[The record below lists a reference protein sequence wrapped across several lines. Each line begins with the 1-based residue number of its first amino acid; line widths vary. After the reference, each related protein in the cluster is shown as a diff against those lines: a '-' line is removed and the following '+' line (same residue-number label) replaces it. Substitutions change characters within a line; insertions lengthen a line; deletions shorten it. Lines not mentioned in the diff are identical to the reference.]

1 MELLK
6 RIEELKREILN
17 NPSDSFDT
25 ILNNIPKYT
34 MYGYIRECNKNNLDR
49 YALRFGRKRY
59 TYGEFID
66 LIDRYAKGF
75 AAMGIRKGDRVA
87 LLLPNLPE
95 STIIIYA
102 LNKIGAISDNIDPT
116 SKEYR
121 MKYFLEKEK
130 VNAIVCFDKVY
141 ETSIKPIE
149 DYIYN
154 ELNIDKV
161 LITKITDSLPMIE
174 SAMYRMKFRDEDI
187 VKRVSTSYGNINIFG
202 VDRFLKDSRYQ
213 VCYTN
218 PYVENEVATICH
230 SSGTTGVPKTIP
242 STNENVNFIAFQH
255 QISNIDY
262 SRVKTF
268 LHVLPGFA
276 QFGFSDSM
284 HLGHSLGLEM
294 IEIPIFS
301 QENIIDI
308 LLKTKA
314 NCLFGTPSF
323 WLRLLGDDKYN
334 NADLSFLEEAVY
346 GGGTLTIT
354 QLANI
359 NRFLI
364 SHNAK
369 CLLRTGYGMSEFN
382 GTCILED
389 PFMSTPGSCGI
400 DLPGGSGII
409 INPDTMKELS
419 CGELGHLYYSKGS
432 NPVCEFDGEVLHK
445 TINIDGREYIDTG
458 DIMKKNARGE
468 YFFEGRASGM
478 ISRYD
483 GYKIYP
489 NALENAVTSSSY
501 VEDVMISEYYDESNF
516 GAMPLIYVV
525 LSKESK
531 GIDIKDIIKNIIDN
545 YILSNNN
552 MSFRDIPTK
561 WKVVDELPY
570 TTALKKDY
578 KKIKENGIDGSEI
591 SIVCHETNMGLGYY
605 DIVMPSKGKFL
616 VKRKKEI
623 WE

>member
-17 NPSDSFDT
+17 NPSDSFDI

-116 SKEYR
+116 SKEDR

-161 LITKITDSLPMIE
+161 LITKITDSLSMIE
-174 SAMYRMKFRDEDI
+174 SAMYKMKFRDEDI

-202 VDRFLKDSRYQ
+202 INRFLNDSRYQ

-323 WLRLLGDDKYN
+323 WLRLIGGDKYN

-409 INPDTMKELS
+409 INPDTMNELS
-419 CGELGHLYYSKGS
+419 CGEFGHLYYSKGS

-458 DIMKKNARGE
+458 DIMKKNVRGE

-525 LSKESK
+525 LSKDSK

-605 DIVMPSKGKFL
+605 DIVMPTKGKKL
-616 VKRKKEI
+616 IKK
-623 WE
+623 

>member
-6 RIEELKREILN
+6 RIEELKREIQN
-17 NPSDSFDT
+17 NPSDSFDI

-116 SKEYR
+116 SKEDR

-174 SAMYRMKFRDEDI
+174 SAMYRMKYRDENI

-202 VDRFLKDSRYQ
+202 INRFLNDSRYQ

-323 WLRLLGDDKYN
+323 WLRLIGGDKYN

-364 SHNAK
+364 LHNAK

-419 CGELGHLYYSKGS
+419 RGEFGHLYYSKGS

-501 VEDVMISEYYDESNF
+501 VEDAMVSEYYDESNF

-591 SIVCHETNMGLGYY
+591 SIVCHETNMGLDYY
-605 DIVMPSKGKFL
+605 DIVMPTKGKKL
-616 VKRKKEI
+616 IKK
-623 WE
+623 

>member
-6 RIEELKREILN
+6 RIEEIKREIQN
-17 NPSDSFDT
+17 NPSDSFDI

-34 MYGYIRECNKNNLDR
+34 MYGYIRECNKNNLDK

-116 SKEYR
+116 SKEDR
-121 MKYFLEKEK
+121 MKYFLGKEK

-149 DYIYN
+149 NYIYN

-161 LITKITDSLPMIE
+161 LITKITDSLPMFE
-174 SAMYRMKFRDEDI
+174 SAMYRMKFKDEDI
-187 VKRVSTSYGNINIFG
+187 VKRVSTLYGNINIFG

-230 SSGTTGVPKTIP
+230 SSGTTGIPKTIP

-323 WLRLLGDDKYN
+323 WLRLIGSDKYN

-409 INPDTMKELS
+409 INPDTMKEVGN
-419 CGELGHLYYSKGS
+419 GELGHLYYSKGS

-458 DIMKKNARGE
+458 DIMKKNTRGE

-489 NALENAVTSSSY
+489 NALENVVTNSSY
-501 VEDVMISEYYDESNF
+501 VEDVMISEYYDENNF

-531 GIDIKDIIKNIIDN
+531 GIDIKDIIKSIIDN

-578 KKIKENGIDGSEI
+578 KKIKEDGIDGSEI

-605 DIVMPSKGKFL
+605 DIVMPSKGKKL
-616 VKRKKEI
+616 IKK
-623 WE
+623 

>member
-17 NPSDSFDT
+17 NPSDSFDI

-354 QLANI
+354 QFANI

-605 DIVMPSKGKFL
+605 DIVMPTKGKKL
-616 VKRKKEI
+616 IKK
-623 WE
+623 

>member
-6 RIEELKREILN
+6 RIEELKREIQN
-17 NPSDSFDT
+17 NPSDSFDI

-34 MYGYIRECNKNNLDR
+34 MYGYVRECNKNNLDR

-116 SKEYR
+116 SKEDR

-141 ETSIKPIE
+141 ETSIKSIE
-149 DYIYN
+149 NYIYN

-174 SAMYRMKFRDEDI
+174 STMYRMKFRDEDI
-187 VKRVSTSYGNINIFG
+187 VKRVSTLYGNINIFG

-323 WLRLLGDDKYN
+323 WLRLIGDDKYN

-501 VEDVMISEYYDESNF
+501 VENVMISEYYDESNF

-531 GIDIKDIIKNIIDN
+531 GIDIKDIIKSIIDN

-552 MSFRDIPTK
+552 MTFRDIPTK

-578 KKIKENGIDGSEI
+578 KKIKEDGIDGSEI

-605 DIVMPSKGKFL
+605 DIVMPTKGKKL
-616 VKRKKEI
+616 IKK
-623 WE
+623 

>member
-17 NPSDSFDT
+17 NPSDSFDI

-531 GIDIKDIIKNIIDN
+531 SIDIKDIIKNIIDN

-605 DIVMPSKGKFL
+605 DIVMPTKGKKL
-616 VKRKKEI
+616 IKK
-623 WE
+623 

>member
-17 NPSDSFDT
+17 NPSDSFDI

-116 SKEYR
+116 SKEDR

-141 ETSIKPIE
+141 ETSIKSIE
-149 DYIYN
+149 NYIYN

-202 VDRFLKDSRYQ
+202 INRFLNDSRYQ

-255 QISNIDY
+255 QVSNIDY

-323 WLRLLGDDKYN
+323 WLRLIGSDKYN

-419 CGELGHLYYSKGS
+419 RGEFGHLYYSKGS

-501 VEDVMISEYYDESNF
+501 VEDAMVSEYYDESNF

-605 DIVMPSKGKFL
+605 DIVMPSKGKKL
-616 VKRKKEI
+616 IKK
-623 WE
+623 

>member
-6 RIEELKREILN
+6 RIEELNREILN
-17 NPSDSFDT
+17 NPSDSFDI

-34 MYGYIRECNKNNLDR
+34 MCGYIRECNKNNLDR

-116 SKEYR
+116 SKEDR

-334 NADLSFLEEAVY
+334 NADLSFLEVAVY

-501 VEDVMISEYYDESNF
+501 VEDAMISEYYDESNF

-531 GIDIKDIIKNIIDN
+531 GIVIKDIIKNIIDN

-605 DIVMPSKGKFL
+605 DIVMPSKGKKL
-616 VKRKKEI
+616 IKK
-623 WE
+623 

>member
-6 RIEELKREILN
+6 RIEDLKREIQN
-17 NPSDSFDT
+17 NLSDSFDI

-75 AAMGIRKGDRVA
+75 TAMGIRKGDRVA

-102 LNKIGAISDNIDPT
+102 LNKIGAVSDNIDPT
-116 SKEYR
+116 SKEDR

-149 DYIYN
+149 NYIYN
-154 ELNIDKV
+154 ELNINKV

-174 SAMYRMKFRDEDI
+174 STMYRMKFRDEDI

-218 PYVENEVATICH
+218 PYIANEVATICH
-230 SSGTTGVPKTIP
+230 SSGTTGIPKTIP

-301 QENIIDI
+301 QVNIIDI

-323 WLRLLGDDKYN
+323 WLRLIGSDKYN
-334 NADLSFLEEAVY
+334 NTDLSFLEEAVY

-364 SHNAK
+364 AHNAK

-409 INPDTMKELS
+409 IDPDTMKELGS
-419 CGELGHLYYSKGS
+419 GEIGHLYYSKGS

-501 VEDVMISEYYDESNF
+501 VEDVMISEYYDENNF

-525 LSKESK
+525 LSKDSK
-531 GIDIKDIIKNIIDN
+531 GIDIKDIIKSIIDN

-578 KKIKENGIDGSEI
+578 KKIKEDGIDGSEI

-605 DIVMPSKGKFL
+605 DIVMPTKGKKL
-616 VKRKKEI
+616 IKK
-623 WE
+623 

>member
-17 NPSDSFDT
+17 NPSDSFDI

-116 SKEYR
+116 SKEDR

-141 ETSIKPIE
+141 ETSIKSIE
-149 DYIYN
+149 NYIYN

-202 VDRFLKDSRYQ
+202 INRFLNDSRCQ
-213 VCYTN
+213 VCVTN

-255 QISNIDY
+255 QVSNIDY

-323 WLRLLGDDKYN
+323 WLRLIGSDKYN

-409 INPDTMKELS
+409 INPDTMNELS

-591 SIVCHETNMGLGYY
+591 SIVCHETNMGLDYY
-605 DIVMPSKGKFL
+605 DIVMPTKGKKL
-616 VKRKKEI
+616 IKK
-623 WE
+623 

>member
-17 NPSDSFDT
+17 NPSDSFDI

-116 SKEYR
+116 SKEDR

-130 VNAIVCFDKVY
+130 IKAIVCFDKVY
-141 ETSIKPIE
+141 ETGVKPIE

-202 VDRFLKDSRYQ
+202 INRFLNDSRYQ

-255 QISNIDY
+255 QVSNIDY

-323 WLRLLGDDKYN
+323 WLRLIGSDKYS

-591 SIVCHETNMGLGYY
+591 SIVCHETNMGLDYY
-605 DIVMPSKGKFL
+605 DIVMPTKGKKL
-616 VKRKKEI
+616 IKK
-623 WE
+623 

>member
-17 NPSDSFDT
+17 NPSDSFDI

-116 SKEYR
+116 SKEDR

-141 ETSIKPIE
+141 ETSIKSIE
-149 DYIYN
+149 NYIYN

-202 VDRFLKDSRYQ
+202 INRFLNDSRYQ

-255 QISNIDY
+255 QVSNIDY

-323 WLRLLGDDKYN
+323 WLRLIGGDKYN

-419 CGELGHLYYSKGS
+419 RGEFGHLYYSKGS

-501 VEDVMISEYYDESNF
+501 VEDAMVSEYYDESNF

-591 SIVCHETNMGLGYY
+591 SIVCHETNMGLDYY
-605 DIVMPSKGKFL
+605 DIVMPTKGKKL
-616 VKRKKEI
+616 IKK
-623 WE
+623 

>member
-6 RIEELKREILN
+6 RIEELKREILK
-17 NPSDSFDT
+17 NPSDSFDI

-34 MYGYIRECNKNNLDR
+34 MYGYIRECNKNNLDK

-116 SKEYR
+116 SKEDR

-323 WLRLLGDDKYN
+323 WLRLIGDDKYN

-501 VEDVMISEYYDESNF
+501 VEDAMISEYYDESNF

-605 DIVMPSKGKFL
+605 DIVMPTKGKKL
-616 VKRKKEI
+616 IKK
-623 WE
+623 

>member
-6 RIEELKREILN
+6 RIKELKREILN
-17 NPSDSFDT
+17 NPSDSFDI

-116 SKEYR
+116 SKEDR

-161 LITKITDSLPMIE
+161 LITKITDSLSMIE
-174 SAMYRMKFRDEDI
+174 SAMYKMKFRDEDI

-323 WLRLLGDDKYN
+323 WLRLIGDDKYN

-364 SHNAK
+364 LHNAK

-501 VEDVMISEYYDESNF
+501 VEDAMISEYYDESNF

-578 KKIKENGIDGSEI
+578 KKIKEDGIDGSEI
-591 SIVCHETNMGLGYY
+591 NIVCHETNMGLGYY
-605 DIVMPSKGKFL
+605 DIVMPTKGKKL
-616 VKRKKEI
+616 IKK
-623 WE
+623 

>member
-17 NPSDSFDT
+17 NPSDSFDI

-116 SKEYR
+116 SKEDR

-141 ETSIKPIE
+141 ETSIKSIE
-149 DYIYN
+149 NYIYN

-202 VDRFLKDSRYQ
+202 INRFLNDSRYQ

-255 QISNIDY
+255 QVSNIDY

-323 WLRLLGDDKYN
+323 WLRLIGSDKYN

-419 CGELGHLYYSKGS
+419 RGEFGHLYYSKGS

-525 LSKESK
+525 LFKESK

-591 SIVCHETNMGLGYY
+591 SIVCHETNMGLDYY
-605 DIVMPSKGKFL
+605 DIVMPTKGKKL
-616 VKRKKEI
+616 IKK
-623 WE
+623 

>member
-17 NPSDSFDT
+17 NPSDSFDI

-116 SKEYR
+116 SKEDR

-141 ETSIKPIE
+141 ETSIKSIE

-174 SAMYRMKFRDEDI
+174 SAMYRMKYRDENI

-202 VDRFLKDSRYQ
+202 INRFLNDSRYQ

-323 WLRLLGDDKYN
+323 WLRLIGSDKYN

-419 CGELGHLYYSKGS
+419 RGEFGHLYYSKGS

-501 VEDVMISEYYDESNF
+501 VEDAMVSEYYDESNF
-516 GAMPLIYVV
+516 GSMPLIYVV

-591 SIVCHETNMGLGYY
+591 SIVCHETNMGLDYY
-605 DIVMPSKGKFL
+605 DIVMPTKGKKL
-616 VKRKKEI
+616 IKK
-623 WE
+623 

>member
-17 NPSDSFDT
+17 NPSDSFD
-25 ILNNIPKYT
+25 IIINNIPKYT
-34 MYGYIRECNKNNLDR
+34 MYGYVRECNKNNLDR

-116 SKEYR
+116 SKEDR

-218 PYVENEVATICH
+218 PYIENEVATICH

-323 WLRLLGDDKYN
+323 WLRLIGDDKYN

-419 CGELGHLYYSKGS
+419 RGEFGHLYYSKGS

-591 SIVCHETNMGLGYY
+591 SIVCHETNMGLDYY
-605 DIVMPSKGKFL
+605 DIVMPTKGKKL
-616 VKRKKEI
+616 IKK
-623 WE
+623 

>member
-17 NPSDSFDT
+17 NPSDSFDI

-49 YALRFGRKRY
+49 YALRFGKKRY

-116 SKEYR
+116 SKEDR

-323 WLRLLGDDKYN
+323 WLRLIGDDKYN

-501 VEDVMISEYYDESNF
+501 AEDVMISEYYDESNF

-591 SIVCHETNMGLGYY
+591 SIVCHETNMGLDYY
-605 DIVMPSKGKFL
+605 DIVMPIKGKKL
-616 VKRKKEI
+616 IKK
-623 WE
+623 

>member
-17 NPSDSFDT
+17 NPSDSFDI

-95 STIIIYA
+95 STIIIYS

-116 SKEYR
+116 SKEDR

-161 LITKITDSLPMIE
+161 LITKITDSLSMIE
-174 SAMYRMKFRDEDI
+174 SAMYRMKYRDENI
-187 VKRVSTSYGNINIFG
+187 VKRVSTLYGNINIFG

-323 WLRLLGDDKYN
+323 WLRLIGDDKYN

-409 INPDTMKELS
+409 INPDTMNELS
-419 CGELGHLYYSKGS
+419 CGEFGHLYYSKGS

-458 DIMKKNARGE
+458 DIMKKNVRGE

-605 DIVMPSKGKFL
+605 DIVMPTKGKKL
-616 VKRKKEI
+616 IKK
-623 WE
+623 

>member
-17 NPSDSFDT
+17 NPSDSFDI

-116 SKEYR
+116 SKEDR

-141 ETSIKPIE
+141 ETSIKSIE
-149 DYIYN
+149 NYIYN

-174 SAMYRMKFRDEDI
+174 SAMYRMKYRDENI

-202 VDRFLKDSRYQ
+202 INRFLNDSRYQ

-323 WLRLLGDDKYN
+323 WLRLIGSDKYN

-419 CGELGHLYYSKGS
+419 RGEFGHLYYSKGS

-501 VEDVMISEYYDESNF
+501 VEDAMVSEYYDESNF

-591 SIVCHETNMGLGYY
+591 SIVCHETNMGLDYY
-605 DIVMPSKGKFL
+605 DIVMPTKGKKL
-616 VKRKKEI
+616 IKK
-623 WE
+623 

>member
-17 NPSDSFDT
+17 NPSDSFDI

-34 MYGYIRECNKNNLDR
+34 MYGYIRECNKNNSDR

-116 SKEYR
+116 SKEDR

-141 ETSIKPIE
+141 ETSIKSIE
-149 DYIYN
+149 NYIYN

-202 VDRFLKDSRYQ
+202 INRFLNDSRYQ

-255 QISNIDY
+255 QVSNIDY

-323 WLRLLGDDKYN
+323 WLRLIGSDKYS

-591 SIVCHETNMGLGYY
+591 SIVCHETNMGLDYY
-605 DIVMPSKGKFL
+605 DIVMPTKGKKL
-616 VKRKKEI
+616 IKK
-623 WE
+623 

>member
-17 NPSDSFDT
+17 NPSDSFDI

-116 SKEYR
+116 SKEDR

-141 ETSIKPIE
+141 ETSIKSIE
-149 DYIYN
+149 NYIYN

-202 VDRFLKDSRYQ
+202 INRFLNDSRYQ

-255 QISNIDY
+255 QVSNIDY

-323 WLRLLGDDKYN
+323 WLRLIGSDKYN

-409 INPDTMKELS
+409 INPDTMNELS

-591 SIVCHETNMGLGYY
+591 SIVCHETNMGLDYY
-605 DIVMPSKGKFL
+605 DIVMPTKGKKL
-616 VKRKKEI
+616 IKK
-623 WE
+623 

>member
-17 NPSDSFDT
+17 NPSDSFDI

-95 STIIIYA
+95 STIIIYS

-116 SKEYR
+116 SKEDR

-161 LITKITDSLPMIE
+161 LITKITDSLSMIE
-174 SAMYRMKFRDEDI
+174 SAMYRMKYRDENI

-202 VDRFLKDSRYQ
+202 INRFLNDSRYQ

-323 WLRLLGDDKYN
+323 WLRLIGGDKYN

-409 INPDTMKELS
+409 INPDTMNELS

-605 DIVMPSKGKFL
+605 DIVMPTKGKKL
-616 VKRKKEI
+616 IKK
-623 WE
+623 

>member
-17 NPSDSFDT
+17 NPSDSFDI

-34 MYGYIRECNKNNLDR
+34 MYGYSRECNKNNLDR

-116 SKEYR
+116 SKEDR

-141 ETSIKPIE
+141 ETSIKSIE
-149 DYIYN
+149 NYIYN

-202 VDRFLKDSRYQ
+202 INRFLNDSRYQ

-255 QISNIDY
+255 QVSNIDY

-323 WLRLLGDDKYN
+323 WLRLIGSDKYS

-591 SIVCHETNMGLGYY
+591 SIVCHETNMGLDYY
-605 DIVMPSKGKFL
+605 DIVMPTKGKKL
-616 VKRKKEI
+616 IKK
-623 WE
+623 

>member
-17 NPSDSFDT
+17 NPSDSFDI

-116 SKEYR
+116 SKEDR

-141 ETSIKPIE
+141 ETSIKSIE
-149 DYIYN
+149 NYIYN

-202 VDRFLKDSRYQ
+202 INRFLNDSRYQ

-255 QISNIDY
+255 QVSNIDY

-323 WLRLLGDDKYN
+323 WLRLISSDKYS

-591 SIVCHETNMGLGYY
+591 SIVCHETNMGLDYY
-605 DIVMPSKGKFL
+605 DIVMPTKGKKL
-616 VKRKKEI
+616 IKK
-623 WE
+623 

>member
-49 YALRFGRKRY
+49 YALRFGKKRY

-116 SKEYR
+116 SKEDR

-218 PYVENEVATICH
+218 PYIENEVATICH

-323 WLRLLGDDKYN
+323 WLRLIGDDKYN

-591 SIVCHETNMGLGYY
+591 SIVCHETNMGLDYY
-605 DIVMPSKGKFL
+605 DIVMPTKGKKL
-616 VKRKKEI
+616 IKK
-623 WE
+623 

>member
-17 NPSDSFDT
+17 NPSDSFDI

-59 TYGEFID
+59 TYGEFIN

-116 SKEYR
+116 SKEDR

-141 ETSIKPIE
+141 ETSIKSIE
-149 DYIYN
+149 NYIYN

-202 VDRFLKDSRYQ
+202 INRFLNDSRYQ

-255 QISNIDY
+255 QVSNIDY

-323 WLRLLGDDKYN
+323 WLRLIGSDKYS

-591 SIVCHETNMGLGYY
+591 SIVCHETNMGLDYY
-605 DIVMPSKGKFL
+605 DIVMPTKGKKL
-616 VKRKKEI
+616 IKK
-623 WE
+623 

>member
-17 NPSDSFDT
+17 NPSDSFDI

-34 MYGYIRECNKNNLDR
+34 MYGYVRECNKNNLDR

-116 SKEYR
+116 SKEDR

-174 SAMYRMKFRDEDI
+174 SAMYRMKYRDENI

-202 VDRFLKDSRYQ
+202 INRFLNDSRYQ

-323 WLRLLGDDKYN
+323 WLRLIGSDKYN

-419 CGELGHLYYSKGS
+419 RGEFGHLYYSKGS

-501 VEDVMISEYYDESNF
+501 VEDAMVSEYYDESNF

-591 SIVCHETNMGLGYY
+591 SIVCHETNMGLSYY
-605 DIVMPSKGKFL
+605 DIVMPTKGKKL
-616 VKRKKEI
+616 IKK
-623 WE
+623 

>member
-17 NPSDSFDT
+17 NPSDSFDI

-95 STIIIYA
+95 STIIIYS

-116 SKEYR
+116 SKEDR

-161 LITKITDSLPMIE
+161 LITKITDSLSMIE
-174 SAMYRMKFRDEDI
+174 SAMYRMKYRDENI
-187 VKRVSTSYGNINIFG
+187 VKRVSTLYGNINIFG

-323 WLRLLGDDKYN
+323 WLRLIGGDKYN

-400 DLPGGSGII
+400 DLPGGNGII
-409 INPDTMKELS
+409 IDPDTMKELS
-419 CGELGHLYYSKGS
+419 RGELGHLYYSKGS

-458 DIMKKNARGE
+458 DIMKKNVRGE

-605 DIVMPSKGKFL
+605 DIVMPTKGKKL
-616 VKRKKEI
+616 IKK
-623 WE
+623 

>member
-17 NPSDSFDT
+17 NPSDSFDI

-116 SKEYR
+116 SKEDR

-141 ETSIKPIE
+141 ETSIKSIE
-149 DYIYN
+149 NYIYN

-174 SAMYRMKFRDEDI
+174 SAMYRMKFRDKDI

-202 VDRFLKDSRYQ
+202 INRFLNDSRYQ

-255 QISNIDY
+255 QVSNIDY

-323 WLRLLGDDKYN
+323 WLRLIGSDKYN

-409 INPDTMKELS
+409 INPDTMNELS

-591 SIVCHETNMGLGYY
+591 SIVCHETNMGLDYY
-605 DIVMPSKGKFL
+605 DIVMPTKGKKL
-616 VKRKKEI
+616 IKK
-623 WE
+623 

>member
-6 RIEELKREILN
+6 RIEELKRDILN
-17 NPSDSFDT
+17 NPSDSFDI

-116 SKEYR
+116 SKEDR

-141 ETSIKPIE
+141 ETSIKSIE
-149 DYIYN
+149 NYIYN

-174 SAMYRMKFRDEDI
+174 STMYRMKFRDEDI
-187 VKRVSTSYGNINIFG
+187 VKRVSTLYGNINIFG

-323 WLRLLGDDKYN
+323 WLRLIGDDKYN

-419 CGELGHLYYSKGS
+419 RGEFGHLYYSKGS

-591 SIVCHETNMGLGYY
+591 SIVCHETNMGLDYY
-605 DIVMPSKGKFL
+605 DIVMPTKGKKL
-616 VKRKKEI
+616 IKK
-623 WE
+623 

>member
-6 RIEELKREILN
+6 RIEEIKREIQN
-17 NPSDSFDT
+17 NPSDSFDI

-34 MYGYIRECNKNNLDR
+34 MYGYIRECNKNNLDK

-116 SKEYR
+116 SKEDR

-174 SAMYRMKFRDEDI
+174 STMYRMKFRDEDI
-187 VKRVSTSYGNINIFG
+187 VKRVTTSYGNINIFG

-323 WLRLLGDDKYN
+323 WLRLIGDDKYN

-419 CGELGHLYYSKGS
+419 RGEFGHLYYSKGS

-591 SIVCHETNMGLGYY
+591 SIVCHETNMGLDYY
-605 DIVMPSKGKFL
+605 DIVMPTKGKKL
-616 VKRKKEI
+616 IKK
-623 WE
+623 

>member
-6 RIEELKREILN
+6 RIEELKREIQN
-17 NPSDSFDT
+17 NPSDSFDI

-34 MYGYIRECNKNNLDR
+34 MYGYVRECNKNNLDR

-116 SKEYR
+116 SKEDR

-161 LITKITDSLPMIE
+161 LITKITDSLSMIE
-174 SAMYRMKFRDEDI
+174 SAMYKMKFRDEDI

-202 VDRFLKDSRYQ
+202 INRFLNDSRYQ

-323 WLRLLGDDKYN
+323 WLRLIGGDKYN

-409 INPDTMKELS
+409 INPDTMNELS
-419 CGELGHLYYSKGS
+419 CGEFGHLYYSKGS

-458 DIMKKNARGE
+458 DIMKKNVRGE

-605 DIVMPSKGKFL
+605 DIVMPTKGKKL
-616 VKRKKEI
+616 IKK
-623 WE
+623 

>member
-17 NPSDSFDT
+17 NPSDSFDI

-116 SKEYR
+116 SKEDR

-141 ETSIKPIE
+141 ETSIKSIE
-149 DYIYN
+149 NYIYN

-202 VDRFLKDSRYQ
+202 INRFLNDSRYQ

-323 WLRLLGDDKYN
+323 WLRLIGSDKYN

-409 INPDTMKELS
+409 INPDTMNELS

-591 SIVCHETNMGLGYY
+591 SIVCHETNMGLDYY
-605 DIVMPSKGKFL
+605 DIVMPTKGKKL
-616 VKRKKEI
+616 IKK
-623 WE
+623 

>member
-17 NPSDSFDT
+17 NPSDSFDI

-34 MYGYIRECNKNNLDR
+34 MYGYIRKCNKNNLDR

-116 SKEYR
+116 SKEDR

-141 ETSIKPIE
+141 ETSIKSIE
-149 DYIYN
+149 NYIYN

-202 VDRFLKDSRYQ
+202 INRFLNDSRYQ

-255 QISNIDY
+255 QVSNIDY

-323 WLRLLGDDKYN
+323 WLRLIGSDKYS

-591 SIVCHETNMGLGYY
+591 SIVCHETNMGLDYY
-605 DIVMPSKGKFL
+605 DIVMPTKGKKL
-616 VKRKKEI
+616 IKK
-623 WE
+623 

>member
-6 RIEELKREILN
+6 RIEELKREIQN
-17 NPSDSFDT
+17 NPSDSFDI

-34 MYGYIRECNKNNLDR
+34 MYGYVRECNKNNLDR

-116 SKEYR
+116 SKEDR

-141 ETSIKPIE
+141 ETSIKSIE
-149 DYIYN
+149 NYIYN

-202 VDRFLKDSRYQ
+202 INRFLNDSRYQ

-255 QISNIDY
+255 QVSNIDY

-268 LHVLPGFA
+268 LHVLTGFA
-276 QFGFSDSM
+276 QFGFSDSI

-323 WLRLLGDDKYN
+323 WLRLIGSDKYN

-419 CGELGHLYYSKGS
+419 RGEFGHLYYSKGS

-591 SIVCHETNMGLGYY
+591 SIVCHETNMGLDYY
-605 DIVMPSKGKFL
+605 DIVMPTKGKKL
-616 VKRKKEI
+616 IKK
-623 WE
+623 

>member
-6 RIEELKREILN
+6 RIEEIKREIQN
-17 NPSDSFDT
+17 NPSDSFDI

-34 MYGYIRECNKNNLDR
+34 MYGYIRECNKNNLDK

-75 AAMGIRKGDRVA
+75 AAMGIRKGDRVV

-116 SKEYR
+116 SKEDR

-154 ELNIDKV
+154 ELNINKV
-161 LITKITDSLPMIE
+161 LITKITDSLPMFE
-174 SAMYRMKFRDEDI
+174 SAMYRMKFKDEDI

-323 WLRLLGDDKYN
+323 WLRLIGSDKYN

-409 INPDTMKELS
+409 IDPDTMKELGS
-419 CGELGHLYYSKGS
+419 GEIGHLYYSKGS

-501 VEDVMISEYYDESNF
+501 VEDVMISEYYDENNF

-525 LSKESK
+525 LSKDSK
-531 GIDIKDIIKNIIDN
+531 GIDIKDIIKSIIDN

-578 KKIKENGIDGSEI
+578 KKIKEDGIDGSEI

-605 DIVMPSKGKFL
+605 DIVMPSKGKKL
-616 VKRKKEI
+616 IKK
-623 WE
+623 